1 MGNDKDNIATM
12 VPYTLNDG
20 TPNDENLNDDIAN
33 DNNPNDDTFNNDTL
47 NNGPPNDEIP
57 NDETPN
63 NDSKAMVSGSSNDD
77 TKVTIFGTSRD
88 QGRKVVI
95 NPSDDELLAAQGLL
109 ELFQEA
115 RVFSTPEVSKFK
127 LSHYKIFHLL
137 LKANHEILISQMP
150 TYPASNNINSR
161 LLPGTGRS
169 EFPLY
174 PFFTN
179 QVGTGNPSSVG
190 GGVDRSQN
198 VSPLYSPFSP
208 GTSFEEANS
217 TPFARM
223 GSAEGS
229 ASPLYPTVCPYS
241 TLTNTEEV
249 KGIASSVL
257 LPSLLPTFPPY
268 FTTSEVK
275 EEVDNTSSS
284 VKSKKTKKSERK
296 HYLNRNS
303 KKRKADEAYLKKKAE
318 VHQKMELYK
327 AD

>member
-1 MGNDKDNIATM
+1 MGNDKDNIETM
-12 VPYTLNDG
+12 VPYTLNDD
-20 TPNDENLNDDIAN
+20 TPKDENLNDGTPN
-33 DNNPNDDTFNNDTL
+33 DNNSNDDTFNNDTL
-47 NNGPPNDEIP
+47 NNGTPNDEIP
-57 NDETPN
+57 SNETLN
-63 NDSKAMVSGSSNDD
+63 NDSKAIISGSSNDNAEA
-77 TKVTIFGTSRD
+77 TILGTSRD

-95 NPSDDELLAAQGLL
+95 NPTDDELLAAQGLL

-115 RVFSTPEVSKFK
+115 RVFSTPEVSTFN
-127 LSHYKIFHLL
+127 LSHYKIFHLP

-150 TYPASNNINSR
+150 TYPVSININSR
-161 LLPGTGRS
+161 LLAGTRRS

-179 QVGTGNPSSVG
+179 QVGTGNPSLV

-208 GTSFEEANS
+208 RTSFKEANDI
-217 TPFARM
+217 PFARM
-223 GSAEGS
+223 GSVEGS
-229 ASPLYPTVCPYS
+229 GSPVYPPVCPYS
-241 TLTNTEEV
+241 TSTNIEEV
-249 KGIASSVL
+249 KGIAASVL
-257 LPSLLPTFPPY
+257 LPSFLPPFSPY
-268 FTTSEVK
+268 STSEVK

-284 VKSKKTKKSERK
+284 VKSKKAKKSERK

-303 KKRKADEAYLKKKAE
+303 KKRKADEAYLKKKTD